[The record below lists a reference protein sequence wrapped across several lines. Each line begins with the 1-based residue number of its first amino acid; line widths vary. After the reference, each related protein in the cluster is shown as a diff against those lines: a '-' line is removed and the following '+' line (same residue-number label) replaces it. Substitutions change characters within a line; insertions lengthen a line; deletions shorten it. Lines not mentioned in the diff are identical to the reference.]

1 VTPEGRVK
9 AAVNKLLAKYKRV
22 YRFMPVQ
29 YGYGESTLDFL
40 ICVNGN
46 FLAIETKTKGKK
58 PTARQRQVIEK
69 ITAAGGTA
77 LVIDDAADLT
87 ELQEYLEK
95 NHHVSNKP
103 QT

>member
-1 VTPEGRVK
+1 VTPEGKVK

-40 ICVNGN
+40 ICVNGH
-46 FLAIETKTKGKK
+46 FLAIETKAKGKK
-58 PTARQRQVIEK
+58 PTQRQKQVMEK
-69 ITAAGGTA
+69 ITSAGGTA

-87 ELQEYLEK
+87 NLREYLERYH
-95 NHHVSNKP
+95 NATNQSEA
-103 QT
+103 